1 MAEPKNIRVLV
12 VEDNEVIARLV
23 KAMLG
28 KRGYSVVGEAT
39 NGLTAIQMTERLQPD
54 IVVMDV
60 QMPDMDGITAAR
72 QIRDNCPTPVVI
84 LTALETHELVERA
97 STAGV
102 GAYLVKPPNPE
113 ELERAI
119 IIAMARFNDMM
130 ELAERARELD
140 AFAHTVAHDLKNPL
154 GVLVGFAE
162 LLEEDYTSIA
172 HEDVARFLQTISEK
186 GRKAISIVDE
196 LLLLASL
203 RRGEVP
209 IARLDMAAIVGD
221 VLRRLAGMIDREQAQ
236 ISLPAEWPAALGY
249 GPWVEEIWAN
259 YLDNAIKYG
268 GRPPRAELGAGIEA
282 DGSVR
287 FWIHDNG
294 RGLTAQERAQLF
306 TPFTRLDQMR
316 VQGHG
321 LGLSIA
327 RRIAEKLDGQVGVES
342 SGVPGEGSRFYFS
355 LPPAPAAPT
364 EAESAMSRLADF
376 AAPAGEQ

>member
-1 MAEPKNIRVLV
+1 MAEPKNTRVLV
-12 VEDNEVIARLV
+12 VEDNQVIARLV
-23 KAMLG
+23 KVMLA
-28 KRGYSVVGEAT
+28 KRGYAVVGEAT
-39 NGLTAIQMTERLQPD
+39 NGLGAIQLTQQLRPD
-54 IVVMDV
+54 IVIMDV
-60 QMPDMDGITAAR
+60 QMPDMDGITASR
-72 QIRDNCPTPVVI
+72 QIRDRCPTPVVV

-97 STAGV
+97 SAAGV

-162 LLEEDYTSIA
+162 LLEEDFSSMPPEDTS
-172 HEDVARFLQTISEK
+172 RFLQAISDK
-186 GRKAISIVDE
+186 GRKAINIVDE

-209 IARLDMAAIVGD
+209 IAPLDMAAIVGD
-221 VLRRLAGMIDREQAQ
+221 VMHRLARMIDREKAQ
-236 ISLPAEWPAALGY
+236 VTVPTEWPAALGY

-268 GRPPRAELGAGIEA
+268 GRPPRAELGAGIEL

-287 FWIHDNG
+287 FWVQDNG

-321 LGLSIA
+321 LGLSIV
-327 RRIAEKLDGQVGVES
+327 RRIA
-342 SGVPGEGSRFYFS
+342 
-355 LPPAPAAPT
+355 
-364 EAESAMSRLADF
+364 
-376 AAPAGEQ
+376 